1 MFEFRGDIMVI
12 LTLISISIASLCIIY
27 FLSMVCIQLNRIVS
41 INLLFGMDVTKLYSE
56 DIKSNNDDLIDTLI
70 KKFAMALYKYLNK
83 LKKLKA

>member
-70 KKFAMALYKYLNK
+70 KKFAMTLYKYLNK
-83 LKKLKA
+83 LKKFKA